1 MAPAGALARSDQP
14 GLPKPVEFELT
25 VEMTD
30 QPARP
35 PLPRP
40 MQRHP
45 IEPDL
50 NALAHGMRRHLAIGG
65 KQGQLRRPLGRLVER
80 LDGPAPQRPLAIVD
94 LPQVEHL
101 PLHHLAAGTAPAL
114 DNVPIEMIL
123 AVFVPSVPLQVHVAD
138 STLYPAV
145 SQRLGLDYSQFWSR
159 TP

>member
-1 MAPAGALARSDQP
+1 MAPAGALARIDQP
-14 GLPKPVEFELT
+14 GLPEPVEFELT

-50 NALAHGMRRHLAIGG
+50 NALARGMSRHLAIGG
-65 KQGQLRRPLGRLVER
+65 QQGQLRRPLGRLVERLVER

-101 PLHHLAAGTAPAL
+101 
-114 DNVPIEMIL
+114 
-123 AVFVPSVPLQVHVAD
+123 
-138 STLYPAV
+138 
-145 SQRLGLDYSQFWSR
+145 
-159 TP
+159 